1 MPEKPEI
8 LLEETSELLD
18 ELVPIVQ
25 RSISALEHDSNPLLQ
40 HLIQQEIELQEG
52 LLQQVE
58 EMKERIHNHL
68 NPPEPVPQQDEP
80 ENRLRV
86 EILRKGKRKGNF
98 AWRVT
103 MPNGEQIH
111 CRFIIDTII
120 EVIKKLGVE
129 RIESLGIKCGLE
141 RRNYGSIRDPK
152 GRIKLLKKICNALRI
167 TPEIVNHTR

>member
-1 MPEKPEI
+1 M
-8 LLEETSELLD
+8 
-18 ELVPIVQ
+18 
-25 RSISALEHDSNPLLQ
+25 
-40 HLIQQEIELQEG
+40 
-52 LLQQVE
+52 
-58 EMKERIHNHL
+58 
-68 NPPEPVPQQDEP
+68 NPPEPVPEQDEL

-141 RRNYGSIRDPK
+141 RRNYGSIRDLK
-152 GRIKLLKKICNALRI
+152 GRIKLLKEICDGLGIRFKEENF
-167 TPEIVNHTR
+167 T